1 MDAKVAPAPEVDVV
15 DSTASPALI
24 KAIAR
29 QQKKKQPMTTRM
41 KIFEFFEDP
50 EYSVAAKWY
59 SAAMMFLIV
68 LATTCFVLES
78 EATVESG
85 ALHDTDALEVFQA
98 IELVSVII
106 FTVEY
111 AIRIACCPCEN
122 RGLIRFILTPG
133 NVIDL
138 LACVPFWITFAMEKI
153 SGHKGSGL
161 GFVRV
166 IRLIRVFRVFKFGKY
181 SAGIQMFTG
190 AIARSTQP
198 LSILIFSLVL
208 TVIIISSIMY
218 MAEGQIADPDEE
230 GYNPGLLKM
239 AGVDEVSHMYC
250 FGSIP
255 RIFWWAVVTMTTV
268 GFGDCFPVSTPGK
281 MLAMMTMIMGV
292 LILALPITVIG
303 SNFQKMVEMYEEEN
317 SMLREFDVSEDGCI
331 DEIELRAFLAAKRK
345 DNALRRD
352 IDLNPARLVI
362 KYALS
367 DESALSKTLNFE
379 EFQLLKRDVIDPSSV
394 DTQANIRAILKR
406 IADHDQNFR
415 TIQAQL
421 NRMERLVCQQAG
433 VAPPIHLSTSNGGS
447 ASALQ
452 PMSADDVGTD
462 TPQPEPQPVPPPGSR
477 PDDTPVRTRITT
489 VPSSSSGG

>member
-1 MDAKVAPAPEVDVV
+1 VLTRSLWPRHLLCAP
-15 DSTASPALI
+15 
-24 KAIAR
+24 
-29 QQKKKQPMTTRM
+29 Q
-41 KIFEFFEDP
+41 
-50 EYSVAAKWY
+50 
-59 SAAMMFLIV
+59 
-68 LATTCFVLES
+68 
-78 EATVESG
+78 
-85 ALHDTDALEVFQA
+85 EVFQA

-122 RGLIRFILTPG
+122 RGLIRFILVRRRRDQTRGMGVPWLVSDAQSRPHSHRLASDVMLAAAAAPAQTPG